1 MAGDEKPMKS
11 AYELA
16 MERFAQSESAGP
28 PLTEEQKLEIAAID
42 REMQAKI
49 AEQEILSKSRIQA
62 ALTAGN
68 AEDAARLRDEM
79 AIEVRR
85 IRERAESKKDE
96 VRRQKG

>member
-16 MERFAQSESAGP
+16 MERFAQSDSAGP
-28 PLTEEQKLEIAAID
+28 PLTEEQKQEIAAID

-62 ALTAGN
+62 ALAAGN
-68 AEDAARLRDEM
+68 AEDAVRLRDEL
-79 AIEVRR
+79 AVEVRR
-85 IRERAESKKDE
+85 IRERAEGKKDE
-96 VRRQKG
+96 IRQRT